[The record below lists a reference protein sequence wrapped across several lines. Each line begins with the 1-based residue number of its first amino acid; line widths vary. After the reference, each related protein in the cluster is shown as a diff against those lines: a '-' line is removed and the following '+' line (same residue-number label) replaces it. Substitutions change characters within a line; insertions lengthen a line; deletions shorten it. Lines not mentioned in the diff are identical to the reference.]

1 MGVKA
6 AATRSRV
13 RFSCAAE
20 AAAVGGEL
28 MGDSLEIKVR
38 NILAEQLGVD
48 LVEVSPDARIL
59 DDLGADS
66 LDVVELVMSLEEA
79 FDIEIPD
86 EDVEEL
92 RTVADVERYVTRIA
106 ADV

>member
-1 MGVKA
+1 
-6 AATRSRV
+6 
-13 RFSCAAE
+13 
-20 AAAVGGEL
+20 

-48 LVEVSPDARIL
+48 LVEVAPDARIL

-106 ADV
+106 GEAV

>member
-1 MGVKA
+1 
-6 AATRSRV
+6 
-13 RFSCAAE
+13 
-20 AAAVGGEL
+20 

-48 LVEVSPDARIL
+48 LVEVAPDARIL

-106 ADV
+106 GDAA